1 MHKSLISVPFCFLF
15 IILLNTGL
23 QAQCN
28 STPCTV
34 PVPSVNAQNACVLPN
49 PAALKC
55 YHGSTSLDAPVSFPP
70 YWCVTVENNHFF
82 AFKADSTTVVF
93 NICTNGCPL
102 DGAIQA
108 AVLSTLDCIDFQF
121 VSPCLGS
128 IASGTCQ
135 DLIANDL
142 TVGGVYYL
150 MIDGYAGFMCDYT
163 INSVGCPVGTMEATS
178 PFQRLKIYPNP
189 VSVFDNTLTV
199 EMQGLDL
206 KAVTLILA
214 DLAGREYLS
223 KSVDQ
228 FSEKI
233 VLETGQIPSGTYF
246 VQTWQDG
253 KMVATGMFLKI

>member
-1 MHKSLISVPFCFLF
+1 MQKSLLSIFASC
-15 IILLNTGL
+15 LLIFVLNAGL
-23 QAQCN
+23 NAQCN
-28 STPCTV
+28 TNPCTV
-34 PVPSVNAQNACVLPN
+34 PFPSVDAQTACILPN
-49 PAALKC
+49 PAALNC
-55 YHGSTSLDAPVSFPP
+55 YHGSTTLDAPVSFPP

-82 AFKADSTTVVF
+82 AFIADSTTVVF
-93 NICTNGCPL
+93 NLCTNGCPL

-135 DLIANDL
+135 DLVANDL

-150 MIDGYAGFMCDYT
+150 MIDGYAGFVCNYT
-163 INSVGCPVGTMEATS
+163 INPVGCPVGTMVATS
-178 PFQRLKIYPNP
+178 TSRRLKIYPNP
-189 VSVFDNTLTV
+189 VSVFENTLTV
-199 EMQGLDL
+199 EIQGLDS
-206 KAVTLILA
+206 KAVTLILT
-214 DLAGREYLS
+214 DIAGREYLS
-223 KSVDQ
+223 KAVDP